1 MKDKKML
8 SVGMNKHLL
17 FDDVLTQEKKGFVLT
32 LNPSIR
38 INKPVLLPDKPWEVG
53 GITGDSNISIMEDEG
68 VYKIWYVVKEQ
79 NSEIESMTE
88 FKGTTDTEKLDRKTL
103 ADLISAKVRYMLC
116 YVISND
122 GINWE
127 KPNLDIFEYKGNKKN
142 NIVFAARL
150 GCTVFKD
157 PSSEH
162 DERYKMI
169 YGGGPRIPHIYLK
182 DNIPTKNVYH
192 AIYGASSPDGIHW
205 KPYRKPIVPWY
216 TDTTNVCY
224 WDEEKKKY
232 VAFVRWNENMV
243 YKNGKTI
250 GLQPGGQCYRAIGR
264 TESADFKSFPPPTKI
279 MEPSVEERKP
289 YETGLDYYNSSA
301 VKYPFAKSTY
311 FLFFSIF
318 YHNSDMLDVHLA
330 TSRDGVNYT
339 PWHEPFVRLGLAN
352 AFDSKCIYMGT
363 GMIRKGDEI
372 WMYYAGYNVPH
383 HVGNQPKVGG
393 IGRVRIRLDGFVS
406 QDASLSGGF
415 LTTNLL
421 QFSGNTLKVNMDGS
435 AGGWL
440 KVEILDEKEKPIP
453 GFTAKEADFLCGNDV
468 NKAVTWKGRKTV
480 SKLQGKPIHL
490 RFIGKAVKLFAF
502 QFDK

>member
-1 MKDKKML
+1 MSMKLDTGLRKYL
-8 SVGMNKHLL
+8 F
-17 FDDVLTQEKKGFVLT
+17 FDDVLTQEKKGFVLS
-32 LNPSIR
+32 LNPAIR
-38 INKPVLLPDKPWEVG
+38 TDNPVLLPDKPWEAG
-53 GITGDSNISIMEDEG
+53 GIIGDSNISIIEDDG
-68 VYKIWYVVKEQ
+68 VYKLWYVVRGHKK
-79 NSEIESMTE
+79 SDISGAEI
-88 FKGTTDTEKLDRKTL
+88 KGFDDKTL
-103 ADLISAKVRYMLC
+103 ADYLSQARYMLC
-116 YVISND
+116 YAISKD

-127 KPNLDIFEYKGNKKN
+127 KPNLGIFEYEGSKRN

-157 PSSEH
+157 PTAPAE
-162 DERYKMI
+162 ERYKMI
-169 YGGGPRIPHIYLK
+169 YGGGPRLPHVHLK
-182 DNIPTKNVYH
+182 DNIPTKNIYH
-192 AIYGASSPDGIHW
+192 AIYGATSPDGIHW
-205 KPYRKPIVPWY
+205 KSYKEPIIPWY

-224 WDEEKKKY
+224 WDEEIKKY

-243 YKNGKTI
+243 YEDGKTVI
-250 GLQPGGQCYRAIGR
+250 PESGNWKYRAIGR
-264 TESADFKSFPPPTKI
+264 TESEDFKNFPPPTKI
-279 MEPSVEERKP
+279 MEPSVEEREP

-339 PWHEPFVRLGLAN
+339 PWCDSPFVRLGLAN
-352 AFDSKCIYMGT
+352 VFDSKCIYMAT

-383 HVGNQPKVGG
+383 HVDNQPKVGG
-393 IGRVRIRLDGFVS
+393 IGRVRIRFDGFVS
-406 QDASLSGGF
+406 QDVSSSEGF
-415 LTTNLL
+415 LTTKIL
-421 QFSGNTLKVNMDGS
+421 QFSGNILKVNMDGS

-440 KVEILDEKEKPIP
+440 KVEILDEKGKPIP
-453 GFTAKEADFLCGNDV
+453 GFTAKEANFLFGNDV
-468 NKAVTWKGRKTV
+468 NKIVTWKGRKTV

-502 QFDK
+502 QFEK